1 VTQRPPLSMAHHTPR
16 LISIAVGLCQPLL
29 IRDDGPGATRS
40 VVSGIR
46 KSPVS
51 SLDNPLPIF
60 CGVLGLEG
68 DAQADLT
75 VHGGRDKALYCYP
88 ERHYAYW
95 KRALTASA
103 TRQERLEHYGALGEN
118 LTIAELDEN
127 SVYLGDL
134 WEVGEVCLQVT
145 LPREPCFKFN
155 AVMGDP
161 QASKKMVLEQACGWY
176 LTVLNPGTLAAGQVI
191 TVRPGPRHQTVGQA
205 FLKTVRPDRL

>member
-1 VTQRPPLSMAHHTPR
+1 MSLHAPHL
-16 LISIAVGLCQPLL
+16 LSIAVGRCQPLL
-29 IRDDGPGATRS
+29 IREDGPGATRS
-40 VVSGIR
+40 VVSSIR
-46 KSPVS
+46 KSSVS

-60 CGVLGLEG
+60 CGALGLEG

-88 ERHYAYW
+88 ARHYAYW
-95 KRALTASA
+95 KRALTATA

-118 LTIAELDEN
+118 LTIAGLDED
-127 SVYLGDL
+127 SVYVGDL
-134 WEVGEVCLQVT
+134 WDMGEVCVQVT

-176 LTVLNPGTLAAGQVI
+176 LAVLKPGALAAGQMI
-191 TVRPGPRHQTVGQA
+191 TVRPGPRQQTVAQA
-205 FLKTVRPDRL
+205 FLQTVRPHRL

>member
-1 VTQRPPLSMAHHTPR
+1 MSHLTPHV
-16 LISIAVGLCQPLL
+16 LSIAVGRCQPLL
-29 IRDDGPGATRS
+29 IREDGPGATRS

-46 KSPVS
+46 KSSVS

-88 ERHYAYW
+88 DRHYAYW

-103 TRQERLEHYGALGEN
+103 TRQERLDHHGALGEN
-118 LTIAELDEN
+118 LTVVGLDESN
-127 SVYLGDL
+127 VYVGDL
-134 WEVGEVCLQVT
+134 WEMGEVCLQVT

-176 LTVLNPGTLAAGQVI
+176 LAVLNPGALSAGQVI
-191 TVRPGPRHQTVGQA
+191 TVRPGPRHQTIAQA
-205 FLKTVRPDRL
+205 FLQAVRPHRL

>member
-1 VTQRPPLSMAHHTPR
+1 MTHPAPHL
-16 LISIAVGLCQPLL
+16 LSIAVGRCQPLL
-29 IRDDGPGATRS
+29 IREDGPGATRS

-88 ERHYAYW
+88 SSHYAFW
-95 KRALTASA
+95 KRALTAST
-103 TRQERLEHYGALGEN
+103 TRQERLEHFGALGEN
-118 LTIAELDEN
+118 LTVTGLDES
-127 SVYLGDL
+127 SVYVGDL
-134 WEVGEVCLQVT
+134 WNIGEVSVQVT

-161 QASKKMVLEQACGWY
+161 QASKKMVLEAASGWY
-176 LTVLNPGTLAAGQVI
+176 LAVRNPGTLAAGQAI
-191 TVRPGPRHQTVGQA
+191 TVRPGPRQQTVAQA
-205 FLKTVRPDRL
+205 FLQTVRPHRL